1 MILAA
6 VRDPFLLH
14 SVRRAALPAEDV
26 FSSEND
32 VSDALQLGFPR
43 VAVIERGI
51 EGEVEGMLRARGSDL
66 PVLELATL
74 DLPGLKRSPSAIAI
88 QRIDTAPARMR
99 QLINEAALPVD
110 WVEGLLRDL
119 GRAAGHALP
128 PELSALGRRTLEF
141 PSRYARLDEVAEA
154 VGLTPGALKARFRRR
169 DLPSPFAYTTRLRA
183 LCASELLSRH
193 DMTTARVAFHLGYSS
208 NGNLCRAFRALTGL
222 TLSQAST
229 LEGRLDVLTRIS
241 REVLTPDYLRR
252 WAALDPLFVRAA

>member
-51 EGEVEGMLRARGSDL
+51 EGEVEGMLRTRGSDL

-119 GRAAGHALP
+119 GWAAGHALP

-141 PSRYARLDEVAEA
+141 PSRYGPPRRGGRGGRAHAGSAQGAIPTAGLAVALRIHDSITGAVCQRTAEPARYNHRQ
-154 VGLTPGALKARFRRR
+154 G
-169 DLPSPFAYTTRLRA
+169 
-183 LCASELLSRH
+183 
-193 DMTTARVAFHLGYSS
+193 
-208 NGNLCRAFRALTGL
+208 
-222 TLSQAST
+222 
-229 LEGRLDVLTRIS
+229 RIS
-241 REVLTPDYLRR
+241 FGLLE
-252 WAALDPLFVRAA
+252 